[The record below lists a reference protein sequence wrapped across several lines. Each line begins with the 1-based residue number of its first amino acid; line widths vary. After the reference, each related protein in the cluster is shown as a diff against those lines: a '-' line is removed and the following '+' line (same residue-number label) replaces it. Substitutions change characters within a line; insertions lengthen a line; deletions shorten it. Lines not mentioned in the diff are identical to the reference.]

1 MAEPPEPT
9 ATVPSATTVF
19 PGSAGQAAMT
29 AVGAGARRLHRLPKS
44 SALARAWG
52 PEAVWVGKKAA
63 RGVVPAAITREKAQ
77 VVRMPLPPIRPT
89 PNPFAPPQ
97 R

>member
-1 MAEPPEPT
+1 MAEPPEPM
-9 ATVPSATTVF
+9 ATVLSATTVF

-29 AVGAGARRLHRLPKS
+29 AAGAGARTLHRLPKS

-52 PEAVWVGKKAA
+52 REAVWLAKKAA
-63 RGVVPAAITREKAQ
+63 TGVVPAAIAREKAQ

-89 PNPFAPPQ
+89 PNTFAPPQ